1 MSDVDKKI
9 FLNFESNQSKF
20 VDEKKI
26 LKWLESLEGYF
37 EDIKN
42 TQYSISIKFVS
53 SKTME
58 KLNLEFLGNK
68 SPTNVLAF
76 PSQIEKDPF
85 HSLGDIAICLQI
97 LVEEAKNQD
106 KRLEDHLAH
115 IFIHGVLHLVGYK
128 HNTSSGAKEMES
140 IEIKVLNK
148 LGIDNPY

>member
-1 MSDVDKKI
+1 M
-9 FLNFESNQSKF
+9 
-20 VDEKKI
+20 
-26 LKWLESLEGYF
+26 
-37 EDIKN
+37 
-42 TQYSISIKFVS
+42 
-53 SKTME
+53 
-58 KLNLEFLGNK
+58 
-68 SPTNVLAF
+68 AF

>member
-20 VDEKKI
+20 VDENKI
-26 LKWLESLEGYF
+26 LKWLESLEEHF

-85 HSLGDIAICLQI
+85 YSLGDIAICLQI

-140 IEIKVLNK
+140 LEIKVLNK

>member
-1 MSDVDKKI
+1 MSDADKKI

-26 LKWLESLEGYF
+26 LKWLESLEEHF

-140 IEIKVLNK
+140 LEIKVLNK

>member
-9 FLNFESNQSKF
+9 FLNFESNQSKL
-20 VDEKKI
+20 VNEKKI
-26 LKWLESLEGYF
+26 LKWLESLEEHF

-106 KRLEDHLAH
+106 KKLEDHLAH
-115 IFIHGVLHLVGYK
+115 IFIHGVLHLLGYK
-128 HNTSSGAKEMES
+128 HNNSSGAKEMES

>member
-26 LKWLESLEGYF
+26 LKWLESLEEQF

-76 PSQIEKDPF
+76 PSHIEKDPF

>member
-26 LKWLESLEGYF
+26 LKWLESLEGHF

>member
-1 MSDVDKKI
+1 
-9 FLNFESNQSKF
+9 
-20 VDEKKI
+20 
-26 LKWLESLEGYF
+26 
-37 EDIKN
+37 
-42 TQYSISIKFVS
+42 
-53 SKTME
+53 ME

-128 HNTSSGAKEMES
+128 HNTRSGAKEMES

>member
-26 LKWLESLEGYF
+26 LKWLESLEEHF

-68 SPTNVLAF
+68 NPTNVLAF
-76 PSQIEKDPF
+76 PSKIEKDPF

>member
-1 MSDVDKKI
+1 MCDVDQKI
-9 FLNFESNQSKF
+9 FLNFESNQSKL
-20 VDEKKI
+20 VNEKKI
-26 LKWLESLEGYF
+26 LKWLESLEEHF

-85 HSLGDIAICLQI
+85 NSLGDIAICLQI

>member
-1 MSDVDKKI
+1 MSDADKKI
-9 FLNFESNQSKF
+9 FINFESNQSKF

-26 LKWLESLEGYF
+26 LKWLESLEEHF

>member
-1 MSDVDKKI
+1 MSDADKKI

-26 LKWLESLEGYF
+26 LKWLESLEEHF

-68 SPTNVLAF
+68 NPTNVLAF
-76 PSQIEKDPF
+76 PSKIEKDP
-85 HSLGDIAICLQI
+85 LI
-97 LVEEAKNQD
+97 
-106 KRLEDHLAH
+106 
-115 IFIHGVLHLVGYK
+115 Y
-128 HNTSSGAKEMES
+128 
-140 IEIKVLNK
+140 
-148 LGIDNPY
+148 

>member
-26 LKWLESLEGYF
+26 LKWLESLEEHF

-76 PSQIEKDPF
+76 PSQIAKDPF

-128 HNTSSGAKEMES
+128 HNTRSGAKEMES